1 MNRLTLRG
9 LAASKAQRFQDDVA
23 RVRKKTN
30 LTADWLYYRIK
41 KLLLPGNF
49 IACETC
55 GMATTFEGITIDHK
69 VPRSYHKKYKGNI
82 HDVVNLEL
90 VCNSCNSLKGT
101 KSLEDF
107 INFLFKRNEEITEL
121 QKHSNDIVAPLYPN
135 IGLGLKIFN
144 KDTLQKSRRKKQ

>member
-9 LAASKAQRFQDDVA
+9 LTASKAQRFQDDVA
-23 RVRKKTN
+23 RIRKKTN
-30 LTADWLYYRIK
+30 LTADWLYQRIK

-82 HDVVNLEL
+82 HDTDNLEL
-90 VCNSCNSLKGT
+90 VCNACNSLKGT

-107 INFLFKRNEEITEL
+107 IAFLFKRNEDILEL
-121 QKHSNDIVAPLYPN
+121 QKHSHDIVAPLYPN
-135 IGLGLKIFN
+135 IGLGLKIFGN
-144 KDTLQKSRRKKQ
+144 KSRKKKQ

>member
-9 LAASKAQRFQDDVA
+9 LTAAKAQRFQDDVA
-23 RVRKKTN
+23 RIRKKTN

-82 HDVVNLEL
+82 HDTANLQL
-90 VCNSCNSLKGT
+90 VCSSCNSLKAT

-107 INFLFKRNEEITEL
+107 IAFLFKRNEEITEL
-121 QKHSNDIVAPLYPN
+121 QKHSNDIIAPLYPN
-135 IGLGLKIFN
+135 IGLGLKIFGN
-144 KDTLQKSRRKKQ
+144 TSRKKKQ